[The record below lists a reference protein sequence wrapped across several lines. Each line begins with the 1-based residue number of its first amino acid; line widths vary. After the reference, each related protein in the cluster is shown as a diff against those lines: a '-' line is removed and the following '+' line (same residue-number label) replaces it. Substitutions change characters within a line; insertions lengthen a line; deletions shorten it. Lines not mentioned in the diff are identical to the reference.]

1 MIKFNVRSVRL
12 SSWGTSLDDLCG
24 NLLHFIHKCLSLAR
38 KTQQGHFETGM
49 AAGRFICALITVLTQ
64 MTAWTGSIK
73 TESGHCLFKKQRQ
86 SKEDIWHEAVNLMLH
101 LFSHTAACGTH
112 SGPILLNTDPE
123 EFSALLE
130 HVCQAMGGGKV
141 LVQVS
146 LVRLSQ
152 RLLPVHHPL
161 RKAQGKDE
169 LTQQD

>member
-1 MIKFNVRSVRL
+1 MIKFNLNFLFVQSDYL
-12 SSWGTSLDDLCG
+12 LEEPHWMTCG
-24 NLLHFIHKCLSLAR
+24 NLLHFIHKCSSLAR
-38 KTQQGHFETGM
+38 KTQQGHFETGR

-73 TESGHCLFKKQRQ
+73 TESGPCLF
-86 SKEDIWHEAVNLMLH
+86 KEDIWHEAINLRLH

-112 SGPILLNTDPE
+112 SGPNLLNTDPE